1 MEALARLVIA
11 STDLVE
17 AEGRLLRQQ
26 AVRFLTF
33 AGVGSLMIVV
43 FIVGLVLLTWGLFQ
57 MLSSLVG
64 PATSATVFGILF
76 LTLAIGVT
84 YRLWLRV
91 R

>member
-17 AEGRLLRQQ
+17 AEGRMLRQY
-26 AVRFLTF
+26 AVRLLTF
-33 AGVGSLMIVV
+33 AGVGTVMIVV
-43 FIVGLVLLTWGLFQ
+43 FLAGLVFLTWGLFQ
-57 MLSSLVG
+57 MLSSQVG
-64 PATSATVFGILF
+64 QTASATIFGIVF
-76 LTLAIGVT
+76 LATAAGVT

>member
-17 AEGRLLRQQ
+17 AEGRLLRQY
-26 AVRFLTF
+26 AVKMLTF
-33 AGVGSLMIVV
+33 AGVGTLMLIVFV
-43 FIVGLVLLTWGLFQ
+43 AGLVFLTWGLFQ
-57 MLSSLVG
+57 MLASQIG
-64 PATSATVFGILF
+64 TTAGATVFGIIF
-76 LTLAIGVT
+76 IAAAAGVT

>member
-17 AEGRLLRQQ
+17 AEGRMLRQY
-26 AVRFLTF
+26 AVRLLTF
-33 AGVGSLMIVV
+33 AGVGTLMIVV
-43 FIVGLVLLTWGLFQ
+43 FLAGLVFLTWGLFQ
-57 MLSSLVG
+57 MLSAQIG
-64 PATSATVFGILF
+64 QTTSATVFGIVF
-76 LTLAIGVT
+76 LAIAVGVT